1 MPLTPEQQAKVEEI
15 LGVLDWS
22 DVPPEIR
29 AELEAA
35 TLAGTDNALLGGNV
49 GYDLVSAV
57 NRAAADYAKDRAAE
71 LVGSG
76 EQSIAETTRDKLR
89 DVITQSFEDETGIE
103 DLLSGIESSGIFSP
117 ARALCIA
124 RTEVNRAE
132 LTGNLNTWDEMGNV
146 EEVDWIARPEACE
159 ECQDLADGGPYSLD
173 EARDL
178 LDDTHPNCTCG
189 LMPRLATPDEE

>member
-1 MPLTPEQQAKVEEI
+1 MPLTPAQQAQVENI

-22 DVPPEIR
+22 DVPAEIR

-35 TLAGTDNALLGGNV
+35 TIAGNDNALLGGSV
-49 GYDLVSAV
+49 SPDLVSAV
-57 NRAAADYAKDRAAE
+57 NRAAADYARDRAAE

-76 EQSIAETTRDKLR
+76 DQSIAQTTREKLR
-89 DVITQSFEDETGIE
+89 DVITESFEDETGID

-117 ARALCIA
+117 ARALTIA

-146 EEVDWIARPEACE
+146 EECDWIARPEACK
-159 ECQDLADGGPYSLD
+159 ECQDRADGGPYSLD

-189 LMPRLATPDEE
+189 LMPRLAAPDEE